1 LVRLAGRMAAPNIPV
16 MPHIP
21 AKLPSRSL
29 ILSGLA
35 ALALSACIASPM
47 PEERRE
53 ERAFPSPSFRPIEL
67 ETRSMRMDMPHAVRN
82 PPDDRRER
90 DNRPRSTERRPRVG
104 SSSPPDSTGYP
115 PTPHPRSLPPPAST
129 HGATDAFKRDLL
141 RPEMDRMRQDDAL
154 GRLDPLQQRDL
165 TRREN
170 ELRQLGDPLA
180 R

>member
-1 LVRLAGRMAAPNIPV
+1 MVRLAGRAAAPNIAI
-16 MPHIP
+16 MPHSS

-35 ALALSACIASPM
+35 ALTLSACAAAPM
-47 PEERRE
+47 EERRRE
-53 ERAFPSPSFRPIEL
+53 ERAFPSPTFRPIEL
-67 ETRSMRMDMPHAVRN
+67 ETRSTRMDMPRATVN
-82 PPDDRRER
+82 PSDDRRER
-90 DNRPRSTERRPRVG
+90 DSQPRPVERRPRVG

-115 PTPHPRSLPPPAST
+115 PTPRPTPLPPPAST
-129 HGATDAFKRDLL
+129 QGATDAFKRDLL
-141 RPEMDRMRQDDAL
+141 RPEVERMRQDDAL

>member
-1 LVRLAGRMAAPNIPV
+1 MATPNIPV
-16 MPHIP
+16 MPHSP

-35 ALALSACIASPM
+35 ALALSACVATPM
-47 PEERRE
+47 GEQRRE

-67 ETRSMRMDMPHAVRN
+67 ETRRTRMDMPRDAGS
-82 PPDDRRER
+82 PSDDRRER

-115 PTPHPRSLPPPAST
+115 PTPHPRPLPPPAST

-141 RPEMDRMRQDDAL
+141 RPEVDRMRQDDAL